1 MFGLVF
7 VSDGQ
12 NEGPFIMALIFVAQ
26 LALGLL
32 LSGII
37 SVCYTCTSMVKDK
50 LWPHSFS
57 CQLKRFFNALILQ

>member
-12 NEGPFIMALIFVAQ
+12 NEGPLIMALIFVAQ

-37 SVCYTCTSMVKDK
+37 SCTSMVKDK